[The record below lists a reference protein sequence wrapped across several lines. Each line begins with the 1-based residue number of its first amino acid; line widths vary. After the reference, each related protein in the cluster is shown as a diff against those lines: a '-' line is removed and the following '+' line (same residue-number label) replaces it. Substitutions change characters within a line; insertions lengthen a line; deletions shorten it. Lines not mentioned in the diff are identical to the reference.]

1 MGVLKTAIQNLL
13 GWGKGN
19 VFGSRFINASNV
31 LFTSFGCDIHA
42 SDIVATALHRV
53 CEEVSK
59 CKLKSI
65 IEHENPHTI
74 DTPDDDINKVF
85 NGRVNPLCGLKDFMY
100 KVAYLTQVNKNCFIY
115 WQYENVPIVVNGKKY
130 VKRVTKGFY
139 PIECANVKMYM
150 LGDEMRLE
158 LSSVDGTI
166 VLDMPYSDVI
176 HIRQGYGAN
185 KFLGGGRNG
194 GGNYKNLLDNL
205 QTMHVIHEAIPKSLE
220 ASLSLK
226 GILSMKTIA
235 DVDKKTVTREEFEQH
250 LFDSKYG
257 IVATDYESEF
267 TPINIAAADI
277 PSNTLSFIR
286 DEILAPFGV
295 SLPIWLGKYT
305 DDEFAAFYQT
315 AVEGILAAI
324 AEAFKITLYTEKQL
338 AYGHKIKYYDRL
350 VQSLSLA
357 KRIDI
362 VKMTQEDALL
372 SRPERRE
379 LLGYE
384 PDDQPTRVSLNYI
397 DVSAAT
403 QYQLDDIK
411 KKKQPATTA
420 DADDDPPPADDTDA
434 AADDKKPEEDNNA

>member
-13 GWGKGN
+13 GWGKN
-19 VFGSRFINASNV
+19 NIYSSRVINANNV
-31 LFTSFGCDIHA
+31 LFTSYGSDIHA

-65 IEHENPHTI
+65 IEHDNPHTI
-74 DTPDDDINKVF
+74 DVPDDDINKVF
-85 NGRVNPLCGLKDFMY
+85 NGRVNPLCGSKDFLY
-100 KVAYLTQVNKNCFIY
+100 KVAYLTQVHKNCFIY
-115 WQYENVPIVVNGKKY
+115 WQYDNVPIIVNGKKY

-139 PIECANVKMYM
+139 PIEAANVKMYM
-150 LGDEMRLE
+150 LDDEMRLE
-158 LSSVDGTI
+158 LSSVDGSV

-205 QTMHVIHEAIPKSLE
+205 QTMHVIHESIPKSLE

-277 PSNTLSFIR
+277 PTNILSFIR

-315 AVEGILAAI
+315 AVEGILASI

-357 KRIDI
+357 RRIEI

-411 KKKQPATTA
+411 KKKQPAATA
-420 DADDDPPPADDTDA
+420 DTDDDPPPDDDTD